1 MLNQD
6 AIIIAEE
13 TDRPVLNS
21 KARVAGRVSLVW
33 SEGEALAPGHWKG
46 HLEPPGRP
54 AQAGLLSRKGEVVWA
69 HKAVPQPAAALRVEA
84 EGHHLVLDTAGPGVR
99 PDAGGQVQSGL
110 VTAVSQ
116 VQRADWASRLV
127 VILTEKNE
135 TLEIY
140 LSSNTAKCSYLG
152 APSWGL
158 QRSPVTLDL
167 RHLDVP
173 PPHPTPDPRVKLEQ
187 PLPLNWVPDAK
198 M

>member
-54 AQAGLLSRKGEVVWA
+54 AQAGLLSSKGEVVWA

-84 EGHHLVLDTAGPGVR
+84 EGHHLILDTAGPGVR

-116 VQRADWASRLV
+116 VQRPDWASRLV
-127 VILTEKNE
+127 VILTEKEWNF
-135 TLEIY
+135 
-140 LSSNTAKCSYLG
+140 G
-152 APSWGL
+152 
-158 QRSPVTLDL
+158 DL
-167 RHLDVP
+167 F
-173 PPHPTPDPRVKLEQ
+173 E
-187 PLPLNWVPDAK
+187 
-198 M
+198 